1 MKKKYY
7 FLVFILVL
15 VIFFITN
22 FFIASAKMYKILD
35 SEGNVI
41 GFKSQPFLSASEKEA
56 GYTLDSPAR
65 SSKDNPNLTEGLT
78 NWGEFW
84 DCLSIDERIVYCV
97 GMRDGIRK
105 AIFDCV
111 EWMYFSIPNSAKS
124 QLPELDFVV
133 SFDQYL
139 SFLSSDGD
147 VVIKVVTSLY
157 MSLANTYIIPTEI
170 FFIAYQK
177 IQGKDIEPLLQ
188 EARKEAFQK
197 QQ

>member
-1 MKKKYY
+1 
-7 FLVFILVL
+7 
-15 VIFFITN
+15 
-22 FFIASAKMYKILD
+22 MYKILD
-35 SEGNVI
+35 SEGNLI

-56 GYTLDSPAR
+56 GYTLDSPTR
-65 SSKDNPNLTEGLT
+65 SSKDNPNLTEGLI

-84 DCLSIDERIVYCV
+84 DCLSSNERVVYCV
-97 GMRDGIRK
+97 GMRDGITK

-111 EWMYFSIPNSAKS
+111 EWMYFSTPNSAKS

-139 SFLSSDGD
+139 NFLSSDGD

-157 MSLANTYIIPTEI
+157 MSPANTYIIPTEI

-177 IQGKDIEPLLQ
+177 LQGKDIEPLLQ